1 MQVNIQNKNF
11 TLLEIRGKV
20 IGQDA
25 LVLKTMLEE
34 HIQTLEAQDGTP
46 TLIFNLANAES
57 MDSAGLGVLITSSTQ
72 IRQSGGRTALVNV
85 NKGIKRMLIRTK
97 PDIPFRLSQ
106 EPRRSDSQEFLIGR
120 NLAKRRKHYLLRIPR
135 PICVATILQRVNQ
148 QIRHESIDIRR
159 TPEP

>member
-85 NKGIKRMLIRTK
+85 NKGIKRMLIRTNLTSLFDF
-97 PDIPFRLSQ
+97 P
-106 EPRRSDSQEFLIGR
+106 R
-120 NLAKRRKHYLLRIPR
+120 NLADAIAK
-135 PICVATILQRVNQ
+135 
-148 QIRHESIDIRR
+148 SF
-159 TPEP
+159 